1 MKHSREFEAFDKLVG
16 EVLAVPRAEFLRREE
31 EYKQQSLLNP
41 KRRGPKRK
49 GKPGA
54 GHAPAEQ
61 LPS

>member
-1 MKHSREFEAFDKLVG
+1 MKHSHEFEAFDKLVG

-31 EYKQQSLLNP
+31 GYKRQSLLNP

-49 GKPGA
+49 GKPDA
-54 GHAPAEQ
+54 AHAPAER